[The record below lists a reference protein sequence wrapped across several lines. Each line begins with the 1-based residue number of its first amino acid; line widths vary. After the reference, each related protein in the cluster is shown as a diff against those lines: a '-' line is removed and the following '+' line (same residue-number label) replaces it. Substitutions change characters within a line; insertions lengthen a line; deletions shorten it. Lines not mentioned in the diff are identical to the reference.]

1 MNLNHLHLHVRDL
14 RRSQRFY
21 QTHFGFRRHAR
32 HGDILFL
39 EDKKGFSLALALDAH
54 PSRLPR
60 WFHFGF
66 RLSTRAAVRKSF
78 SELKSQ
84 GVPVED
90 LADYGS
96 RMTFQCTDPD
106 GHKIEIFCG

>member
-21 QTHFGFRRHAR
+21 ETHFGFRRHAR

-39 EDKKGFSLALALDAH
+39 ADTKGFSLALALDPH
-54 PSRLPR
+54 PARLPR

-66 RLSTRAAVRKSF
+66 RLRSRAAVRKSF
-78 SELKSQ
+78 SDFESR

-90 LADYGS
+90 LEDYRGYL
-96 RMTFQCTDPD
+96 TFRCTDPD
-106 GHKIEIFCG
+106 GHKIEIYCE